1 MFYHL
6 GEEKTTGGREEG
18 SPFVS
23 CARGTGTVGMCPRG
37 QATRL
42 GASRVGG

>member
-18 SPFVS
+18 KGERASLE
-23 CARGTGTVGMCPRG
+23 G
-37 QATRL
+37 QL
-42 GASRVGG
+42 CFI